1 MFFGGTS
8 MLGRYIID
16 AWLEDDSVCLINFGR
31 SKCPR
36 CHVNVKGDLR
46 DADHVV
52 RTFEAY
58 DIDTVVTA
66 VKPPLLGIE
75 YNAYLELNYNR

>member
-1 MFFGGTS
+1 

-16 AWLEDDSVCLINFGR
+16 TWREDESVCLINFGR

-46 DADHVV
+46 DADHVE
-52 RTFEAY
+52 RTPVGLQIIAPCAHF
-58 DIDTVVTA
+58 
-66 VKPPLLGIE
+66 
-75 YNAYLELNYNR
+75 NY